1 MSGAQGKRVSKKSN
15 ERRGVLAMLIVCTVL
30 AIGCAVIPSVWA
42 ARAGV
47 LVALVVAWVS
57 VLMAWRQVENLRI
70 SHLSELK
77 AMRQS
82 AVEQEQ
88 RHHKESMDMIDT
100 FANRVGMLSKT
111 LSDTRSKLD
120 RAENELSTLRGDKAA
135 LQYKVAAGNKKV
147 NSLEARIA
155 ELETELAGVLA
166 DAEQGQLVDLPGHTV
181 ADAGVPSAEDIW
193 ENGNDSTI
201 VDLSRV
207 AFPEASKDERKHA

>member
-1 MSGAQGKRVSKKSN
+1 
-15 ERRGVLAMLIVCTVL
+15 MLIVCTVL
-30 AIGCAVIPSVWA
+30 EVACAVIPSIWA
-42 ARAGV
+42 TRAGV
-47 LVALVVAWVS
+47 LVALVMAWVS
-57 VLMAWRQVENLRI
+57 VLMSWREVESLRTA
-70 SHLSELK
+70 HLTELK
-77 AMRQS
+77 VVRQA
-82 AVEQEQ
+82 AVEQEK

-111 LSDTRSKLD
+111 LADTRGKLD

-147 NSLEARIA
+147 NALESRIA

-166 DAEQGQLVDLPGHTV
+166 DAESGRLVDMPGRTV
-181 ADAGVPSAEDIW
+181 ADAGVPSAEEIW

-207 AFPEASKDERKHA
+207 SFPEPAQDERKHA